1 MSRKSKVQYQLNDL
15 QGQTAPLE
23 KDIRNILRAA
33 DEIIFVAGRTM
44 LSKILKGSKD
54 KKLLEK
60 GLDHCPSYG
69 YYKQLSIEDKI
80 K

>member
-1 MSRKSKVQYQLNDL
+1 
-15 QGQTAPLE
+15 
-23 KDIRNILRAA
+23 
-33 DEIIFVAGRTM
+33 M

-69 YYKQLSIEDKI
+69 YYKHLSIEEITKI
-80 K
+80 VDWMSL